1 VTDHPASPGSDDA
14 ILGRLMLAFEGTELP
29 DWMAERLVAAP
40 PAGVT
45 LFRHMNFS
53 SAAQVR
59 TLTDA
64 LQAAARHGAT
74 SAGPPLLVAADQ
86 EGGQLMALGDGT
98 PFAGNMAL
106 GATGDAELA
115 ERVGRAIGT
124 ELRAVGVTVNYAPVC
139 DLASNPDNPGLGA
152 RSFGD
157 DPAAAAR
164 LAAATVRGLQ
174 DAGVAATA
182 KHFPGKGDVGVDTH
196 HELGTVPHDL
206 TRMEEVE
213 LAPFRAALEAGAR
226 VVMSGHF
233 SIPALTSNPS
243 LPATVSSKVMDHL
256 LRGDLGFEGVAISDA
271 LDMKAL
277 SQGPTQVVE
286 LIAAVR
292 AGVDL
297 LLCTPDRASQE
308 QATDA
313 LRLAAHRELFDPVAL
328 ARSAERVSALREWAG
343 TSAQPELYAVG
354 AAEHQSLA
362 RELAE
367 RSVTLLRND
376 AGLIPMRLDPGARVL
391 AVMPRPRNLTPAD
404 SSETV
409 EPGLASALRRRL
421 ASVEEVVTGH
431 PPTAD
436 EIAAARQRASEADLV
451 VIGTINAWFDAAQAE
466 LVEALL
472 GTGVPVITVSLRVPF
487 DLARYPS
494 AATHLCTYS
503 ILPPSLD
510 ALVNGLMGEIP
521 FRGRLPAAVPG
532 LHPTGHGL
540 DATDA

>member
-1 VTDHPASPGSDDA
+1 VTGHPATPGSDDA

-29 DWMAERLVAAP
+29 AWMAERLGAAP
-40 PAGVT
+40 AAGVT
-45 LFRHMNFS
+45 LFRQVNVA

-59 TLTDA
+59 SLTDA
-64 LQAAARHGAT
+64 LQAAAP
-74 SAGPPLLVAADQ
+74 AGPPLLVAADQ
-86 EGGQLMALGDGT
+86 EGGQLMAFGDGT
-98 PFAGNMAL
+98 PFGGNMAL
-106 GATGDAELA
+106 GATADAELA

-124 ELRAVGVTVNYAPVC
+124 ELRSVGVTVNYAPVC

-157 DPAAAAR
+157 DPEAAAR

-174 DAGVAATA
+174 ATGVAATA

-196 HELGTVPHDL
+196 HELGGVHHDRE
-206 TRMEEVE
+206 RMDAVE
-213 LAPFRAALEAGAR
+213 LVPFRAALNAGAR
-226 VVMSGHF
+226 LVMSGHF
-233 SIPALTSNPS
+233 SIPGITGNPS
-243 LPATVSSKVMDHL
+243 LPATVSSAVMEHL
-256 LRGDLGFEGVAISDA
+256 LRDDLGFEGVAISDA

-277 SQGPTQVVE
+277 SQGPIQVVE

-297 LLCTPDRASQE
+297 LLCAPDRPSQE
-308 QATDA
+308 QTTEA
-313 LRLAAHRELFDPVAL
+313 LRLAARRELFDPIALVRSSRRVA
-328 ARSAERVSALREWAG
+328 ALREWVGQG
-343 TSAQPELYAVG
+343 TRPELDVVG
-354 AAEHQSLA
+354 SAEHRELA

-367 RSVTLLRND
+367 RSVTLVRND
-376 AGLIPMRLDPGARVL
+376 AGMVPLSLPPDARVL

-409 EPGLASALRRRL
+409 EPGLALALRRRL
-421 ASVEEVVTGH
+421 PSVEEVVTGQ
-431 PPTAD
+431 PPSAN
-436 EIAAARQRASEADLV
+436 EIAAARQRATDADLV
-451 VIGTINAWFDAAQAE
+451 VVGTINAWFDPAQAA

-472 GTGVPVITVSLRVPF
+472 GTDVPVVTVGLRVPF

-510 ALVNGLMGEIP
+510 ALVGGLLGDFP
-521 FRGRLPAAVPG
+521 FHGRLPAAVPG

-540 DATDA
+540 DG